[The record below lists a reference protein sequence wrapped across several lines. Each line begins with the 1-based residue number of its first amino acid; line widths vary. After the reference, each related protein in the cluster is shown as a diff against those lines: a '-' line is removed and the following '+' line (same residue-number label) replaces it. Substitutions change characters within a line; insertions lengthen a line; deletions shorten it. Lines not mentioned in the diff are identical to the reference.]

1 MICNLKTKS
10 NTEYKTHI
18 SNVNSWWGLYV
29 QDPTLCYSGFC
40 RMGAI
45 RRELPG
51 AV

>member
-29 QDPTLCYSGFC
+29 QDPLYVIQAFIEWG
-40 RMGAI
+40 
-45 RRELPG
+45 P
-51 AV
+51 